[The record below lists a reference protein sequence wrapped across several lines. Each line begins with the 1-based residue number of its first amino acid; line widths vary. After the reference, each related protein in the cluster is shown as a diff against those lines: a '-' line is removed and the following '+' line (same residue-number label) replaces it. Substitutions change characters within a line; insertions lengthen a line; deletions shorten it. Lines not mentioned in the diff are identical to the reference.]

1 MRKNL
6 SSTGEKQRKHSLKFS
21 NFYELK
27 KRKKGF
33 YYYKPFKKDMTYI
46 LGARC
51 KDGVVLVGDT
61 KVTIGGGTDYTYG
74 KKIISRLN
82 NIVMGSAGASGLY
95 KNFQD
100 RMIDVL
106 IKMER
111 DEADRVQMQQTRK
124 YPIIISEEEF
134 FTLVSKVIREM
145 HFDYQ
150 EDRYIIIN
158 HLMIICATRI
168 GNPKAQITTFTGY
181 GFPEPV
187 NDYAVI
193 GHGEPYGALFLKK
206 LWKRNMTMDQTAKLG
221 IFIIKFIQDMKLDS
235 SVGFNEDFLP
245 QVVFIPDV
253 QLPSNFPV
261 KSMFEIDDDELIKL
275 QQEYSKYESK
285 APIRE
290 LSNEVVKDM
299 INQVSSKISDF
310 NHYLTSGEFKL

>member
-1 MRKNL
+1 MC
-6 SSTGEKQRKHSLKFS
+6 
-21 NFYELK
+21 YELK
-27 KRKKGF
+27 ESRRKKRF
-33 YYYKPFKKDMTYI
+33 YCYNRLGKDMTYI

-51 KDGVVLVGDT
+51 KDGVVPVGDT

-111 DEADRVQMQQTRK
+111 NEADRVEMQKTRK
-124 YPIIISEEEF
+124 YPIIIIEEEY
-134 FTLVSKVIREM
+134 FTLVSKVIRDM
-145 HFDYQ
+145 HSDYQ

-158 HLMIICATRI
+158 NLMIICATRI
-168 GNPKAQITTFTGY
+168 GNPAAQITTFTGY

-206 LWKRNMTMDQTAKLG
+206 LWKRDMTMMQTAKLG
-221 IFIIKFIQDMKLDS
+221 IFIIKFIQDMNLDN
-235 SVGFNEDFLP
+235 SVGFNEEFLP
-245 QVVFIPDV
+245 QVVLIPDV
-253 QLPSNFPV
+253 NLPSDFPI
-261 KSMFEIDDDELIKL
+261 KSPFDIDEKEVSKL
-275 QQEYSKYESK
+275 EQEFIKYENMY
-285 APIRE
+285 PIRE
-290 LSNEVVKDM
+290 LSNDEVKDI

-310 NHYLTSGEFKL
+310 NHYLTSGQFKI